1 MLKIEHPY
9 DVILIISALCMAGL
23 YIIGLAIQWWHLSK
37 RINELDEQIRKRH
50 SSKANLGADS
60 NQDLDFN
67 PKEVKDDG

>member
-37 RINELDEQIRKRH
+37 RINELDEQIRKRNK
-50 SSKANLGADS
+50 SQNS
-60 NQDLDFN
+60 NQDFN
-67 PKEVKDDG
+67 PEEVKDDG